1 MFKRR
6 SSPYRPAE
14 PEPQFQRRGRG
25 PRHRRPGLLRV
36 TAFFHLLT
44 RLLLAA
50 TILGVPVALFYFKE
64 VWLVAVMPVLFLISL
79 LVWIHLGMRIGCRV
93 CGMRMFFNKR
103 CVKSRKAPDIPGLG
117 PHNTLA
123 LLALFSRQVRC
134 PYCGT
139 PNDLG
144 RRKMPEATSVEEF

>member
-6 SSPYRPAE
+6 SNPYRSFQ
-14 PEPQFQRRGRG
+14 PEPQEPRRERG
-25 PRHRRPGLLRV
+25 PRHRRPGLLRL
-36 TAFFHLLT
+36 TALFHLLA
-44 RLLLAA
+44 RVLLVA
-50 TILGVPVALFYFKE
+50 TIMGVPAALFHFQD
-64 VWLVAVMPVLFLISL
+64 VRLVAVMPVLFLVSL
-79 LVWIHLGMRIGCRV
+79 LVWIHLGLKIGCRV

-103 CVKSRKAPDIPGLG
+103 CSKSRKAPDIPGLG

-144 RRKMPEATSVEEF
+144 RRKTPEATTAEEL

>member
-6 SSPYRPAE
+6 SSPYRPFQ
-14 PEPQFQRRGRG
+14 PEPQAQRRGRG

-36 TAFFHLLT
+36 AALFHLLT
-44 RLLLAA
+44 RVLLVA
-50 TILGVPVALFYFKE
+50 TIMGVPVALFY
-64 VWLVAVMPVLFLISL
+64 VHDVRLVAVMPVLFLVSL

-103 CVKSRKAPDIPGLG
+103 CSKSRKAPDIPGLG

-139 PNDLG
+139 PNDLC
-144 RRKMPEATSVEEF
+144 RRKTPEATTAEEF